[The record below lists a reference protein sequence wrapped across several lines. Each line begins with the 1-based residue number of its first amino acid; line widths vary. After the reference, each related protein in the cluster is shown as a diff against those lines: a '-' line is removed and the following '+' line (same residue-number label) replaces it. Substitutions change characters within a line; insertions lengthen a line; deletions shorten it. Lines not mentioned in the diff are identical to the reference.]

1 MKAKWYF
8 STLLII
14 FALLGVFQEEVSV
27 PNQEIVLQFS
37 DAEVSSNKAQ
47 NTLAIVVQQLQ
58 TVGISDIQVREHKNG
73 QLRITYYSDT
83 DVASIKRTLS
93 QENKLEIGFAS
104 FNEDENHS
112 KFPFKNKSNDY
123 NLDVFEILN
132 KADAESDVNGKFVL
146 ELKQE
151 YDRFSNPNVYPYVI
165 EIDDEEKDRIVKV
178 AYKANRNVAS
188 AIDNTSYKIPEVRA
202 GPSNKGDS

>member
-8 STLLII
+8 STLIII
-14 FALLGVFQEEVSV
+14 FALLGAFQEKVSV

-58 TVGISDIQVREHKNG
+58 TVGISDIQVREQENG

-83 DVASIKRTLS
+83 DVASIKKTLS
-93 QENKLEIGFAS
+93 QENQLEIGLTS
-104 FNEDENHS
+104 FNKDENHS

-123 NLDVFEILN
+123 NLDVFEIQN
-132 KADAESDVNGKFVL
+132 KADAGSDLNGKFVL

-151 YDRFSNPNVYPYVI
+151 YDRFSNPNVHPYVI

-178 AYKANRNVAS
+178 AYKANRNVAN

-202 GPSNKGDS
+202 GPSNNGNS